1 MDSLYYK
8 ERSAVMRDIGQRLV
22 AIILNLDLNP
32 LDDIQEASIIVAEE
46 IKPSVVIDAD
56 TDYVKGMISTFG
68 GEHLIQPFL
77 CKAAGIPLISGVE
90 DLSDFIDG
98 ENLILDAIENKTII
112 NPDTEVLEKYR
123 IKKETTCCL

>member
-1 MDSLYYK
+1 
-8 ERSAVMRDIGQRLV
+8 MRDIGQRLV

-68 GEHLIQPFL
+68 GETSHTAIL

-112 NPDTEVLEKYR
+112 NPDTEVLEK
-123 IKKETTCCL
+123 